1 MSEST
6 VVAKPKSPDD
16 ALSKSKMNVYPWYS
30 PRFWHALRI
39 SDWFSLC
46 ARHGF
51 RIHPFR
57 WPMAAIITSITPFN
71 SSAAL
76 LQKIWFGNYID
87 RTRIE
92 TPPVFVVGH
101 WRSGTTLLHE
111 LLSNDSRF
119 ATPNTYQ
126 CMAPHHTYVTE
137 WLIGKYMGWLVP
149 KQRPMDNMAAGFDR
163 PQEDEFALLALGAPT
178 PYARMAFPNDKP
190 DYSETL
196 NLDETAPA
204 DVERFQQALTYFMK
218 LITLQTK
225 HKQLLLK
232 SPPHTGR
239 IGHFARW
246 YPGAKFI
253 HIARH
258 PFSLFLSTMRL
269 WESLDDVQGLQVAN
283 HKHDR
288 EYVFDC
294 FERMYRGYEK
304 QRNEIPPG
312 DLYEL
317 KYEDLVKDPVGE
329 CEKIYSHLKL
339 GNFETV
345 REKIV
350 KHMEGQKDFKKN
362 KHPAMDAETEAEIR
376 RRWAGYFER
385 FGYE

>member
-6 VVAKPKSPDD
+6 VVAKSKSPDD
-16 ALSKSKMNVYPWYS
+16 APAKSKMNVYPWYS

-39 SDWFSLC
+39 GDWFNLC

-51 RIHPFR
+51 RIHPLR

-76 LQKIWFGNYID
+76 LQKIWFGRYID

-92 TPPVFVVGH
+92 TPPLFIVGH

-196 NLDETAPA
+196 NLDETSPA

-218 LITLQTK
+218 LVTLQTK
-225 HKQLLLK
+225 QKQLLLK

-239 IGHFARW
+239 IGHFSRW

-258 PFSLFLSTMRL
+258 PFSLFLSTTRL
-269 WESLDDVQGLQVAN
+269 WESLDDVQGLQVAH

-339 GNFETV
+339 GNFEPV

-376 RRWAGYFER
+376 RRWAGYFQR